1 MAPFLPISR
10 GERRTEGGREEFFLR
25 KKVRGGDFLYFNDK
39 LTGCLLASVQ
49 QQRQIMFLY
58 FNKQF

>member
-25 KKVRGGDFLYFNDK
+25 KKVDGGDFLYFNDK
-39 LTGCLLASVQ
+39 LTGCLLASV
-49 QQRQIMFLY
+49 
-58 FNKQF
+58 